1 MGGFFGVPFC
11 KGLRE
16 EFSLTNSTENKKDV
30 IAEIEKYR
38 TQIRKNLLSQLLE
51 KRDLMEKEGKYLY
64 EGKWLA
70 SKKIAALQKAAKKR
84 DRIIFFEISAL
95 FLFIIATILGLLKGL
110 KAFLLP
116 M

>member
-1 MGGFFGVPFC
+1 MI
-11 KGLRE
+11 
-16 EFSLTNSTENKKDV
+16 NSTENKKDV

-38 TQIRKNLLSQLLE
+38 TQIRKNFLSQLLE

-70 SKKIAALQKAAKKR
+70 REKIAVLQKATKKR
-84 DRIIFFEISAL
+84 DKIIFFEISAL
-95 FLFIIATILGLLKGL
+95 FLFTIATILGLLNGL
-110 KAFLLP
+110 TAFLLP

>member
-1 MGGFFGVPFC
+1 MQVRKDHPVSRRISSKVFWNG
-11 KGLRE
+11 K
-16 EFSLTNSTENKKDV
+16 LTRFQDH
-30 IAEIEKYR
+30 A
-38 TQIRKNLLSQLLE
+38 IRQ
-51 KRDLMEKEGKYLY
+51 EGKYLY

-95 FLFIIATILGLLKGL
+95 FLFTIATILGLLKGL
-110 KAFLLP
+110 TAFLLP